1 MSSFDT
7 LFHMEIRQA
16 EERLER
22 EGRTWRTERTN
33 PPKRPIDGEER
44 VCRIRTEGDTV
55 ILTAAT
61 YIREI

>member
-1 MSSFDT
+1 
-7 LFHMEIRQA
+7 MEIRQA